1 MKKSKEKIFT
11 VFELKLKQS
20 LIEFRFETMA
30 GKRVAI
36 KVNELTWEQIGF
48 NKRLINI
55 RKIVILPK
63 CAGIR

>member
-36 KVNELTWEQIGF
+36 KVNELT
-48 NKRLINI
+48 
-55 RKIVILPK
+55 
-63 CAGIR
+63 